1 MINTKYL
8 LLASVCVLLNGNAQ
22 ASEVKNLTF
31 DYSDSPLVN
40 THTYTTHTPMELKPI
55 SSLDNAVKLAAVCA
69 ITGGCNG
76 MDFDKSDNKIDF
88 DNAYLCREDG
98 YTLSS
103 CPENYIKGAACPL
116 DASLVKECISPETW
130 CQNNGYNIK
139 ECLLP
144 DYPDTACPHSPEYYK
159 TCKTDNVRAC
169 KEEGYSL
176 VCDTGK
182 VRDGNQ
188 VCSYDDSFAKCVCDP
203 CIGFDYTIAQASEQ
217 GYEPGEVCN
226 SCGTIKYKR
235 VENACEGYKTCDCGG
250 EVGADV
256 CYSGTTQKFDT
267 CKECCD
273 ASVYKYDASNCSGDK
288 EPAGNSCGGKFDTCK
303 TICVSGYKYGT
314 FDKDTS
320 KCQIAIN
327 TLKETGLLDLQ
338 EDLYCGPGQNFY
350 MTMCHTTPQKYKIR
364 GNGHTITFDK
374 DQYSTDI
381 GWLLCGGTGYEP
393 DKSDYLFEIENLKI
407 IHDTFA
413 WNHCYD
419 YAGAVI
425 KASNSKI
432 TNVDITSYIP
442 ALGVTNQTLELYGN
456 NHIKMLDDGS
466 EYAKESHVGA
476 DFTLYGN
483 LDLVLP
489 YSKDDNRV
497 KYYGQ
502 MVVKPGAVL
511 NVKGGGGHLRV
522 FKGGKVNACLYSQ
535 TARLSLMW
543 NSDNN
548 KEDVKMTTYFFDYEQ
563 NDSVTI
569 VPDLCSSDI
578 FSGDFWK

>member
-31 DYSDSPLVN
+31 DYSGSPLVN

-69 ITGGCNG
+69 VTGGCNG

-116 DASLVKECISPETW
+116 DASWVKECISPETW

-144 DYPDTACPHSPEYYK
+144 DYPDTSCPYSPEYYK

-203 CIGFDYTIAQASEQ
+203 CIGFDYTIAQTSEQ
-217 GYEPGEVCN
+217 GYEPGEICN

-273 ASVYKYDASNCSGDK
+273 ASVYKYDISNCNNGYF
-288 EPAGNSCGGKFDTCK
+288 PTGNSCGGKFNE
-303 TICVSGYKYGT
+303 
-314 FDKDTS
+314 
-320 KCQIAIN
+320 CQ
-327 TLKETGLLDLQ
+327 
-338 EDLYCGPGQNFY
+338 P
-350 MTMCHTTPQKYKIR
+350 
-364 GNGHTITFDK
+364 
-374 DQYSTDI
+374 
-381 GWLLCGGTGYEP
+381 
-393 DKSDYLFEIENLKI
+393 
-407 IHDTFA
+407 
-413 WNHCYD
+413 
-419 YAGAVI
+419 I
-425 KASNSKI
+425 K
-432 TNVDITSYIP
+432 
-442 ALGVTNQTLELYGN
+442 LLYG
-456 NHIKMLDDGS
+456 DGS
-466 EYAKESHVGA
+466 VSIG
-476 DFTLYGN
+476 L
-483 LDLVLP
+483 
-489 YSKDDNRV
+489 
-497 KYYGQ
+497 
-502 MVVKPGAVL
+502 
-511 NVKGGGGHLRV
+511 
-522 FKGGKVNACLYSQ
+522 
-535 TARLSLMW
+535 
-543 NSDNN
+543 DNN
-548 KEDVKMTTYFFDYEQ
+548 KKVIGIVFDESNRLAMAVTNVNQDGSATVLFDEHNVIDHFNSIDKEMPWAESPRNTINISGLENCVNTEELNICGVDGQTNTTAILKDTTIGTQYAAIAANKFSPDGCETDFCKSGNWFLPSMRDINNMIATRYMISNGGGSSNINPYLWFTNVCDHLWSSTWHVNGAWKSLNGYMARIYEYGKEECVQPVVKY
-563 NDSVTI
+563 
-569 VPDLCSSDI
+569 
-578 FSGDFWK
+578 